1 MNNLLSEFKKAL
13 DLDYRPT
20 RYKWYH
26 IPPKNQKIF
35 TISYFLGAKRKTIK
49 IKIRDFEIKKY
60 RIWLNNANENII
72 INDIISFR
80 KEK

>member
-1 MNNLLSEFKKAL
+1 MNNLLTEFKKVFE
-13 DLDYRPT
+13 LDYRPT

-26 IPPKNQKIF
+26 IPPKNQKIY
-35 TISYFLGAKRKTIK
+35 TISYFLGANRKTIK

-80 KEK
+80 KEI

>member
-1 MNNLLSEFKKAL
+1 MNNLLSEFKKVL

-26 IPPKNQKIF
+26 IPPKNQKIY
-35 TISYFLGAKRKTIK
+35 TISYFLGAKKKKIK

>member
-1 MNNLLSEFKKAL
+1 MNNLLSEFKKVL

-26 IPPKNQKIF
+26 IPPKKQKIF
-35 TISYFLGAKRKTIK
+35 TISYFLGDKRKTIK